1 MVSARD
7 LLGAYAPEVRLDQNG
22 RDRPGAIAQM
32 IDIGMA
38 A

>member
-1 MVSARD
+1 VPTH
-7 LLGAYAPEVRLDQNG
+7 PEVRLDQNG